1 MESHAEACGNYPA
14 YKTGMTWL
22 LKKMI
27 AGYQMVISPFMGV
40 CCRFEPTCSHY
51 AAGAIDKHGP
61 LKGLLLGISRLLKCH
76 PFHSGGFDPV
86 P

>member
-1 MESHAEACGNYPA
+1 MEADAQTAWNYWIHEA
-14 YKTGMTWL
+14 GMTWF

-27 AGYQMVISPFMGV
+27 AGYQLVISPFIGL

-51 AAGAIDKHGP
+51 TVEAIDKHGP
-61 LKGLLLGISRLLKCH
+61 LKGLLLGTGRLLKCH

>member
-1 MESHAEACGNYPA
+1 MEPDAQTAWNYWIHEA
-14 YKTGMTWL
+14 GMTWF

-27 AGYQMVISPFMGV
+27 AGYQLGISPFIGL

-51 AAGAIDKHGP
+51 TLEAIDKHGP
-61 LKGLLLGISRLLKCH
+61 LIGLLLGTGRLLKCH

>member
-1 MESHAEACGNYPA
+1 
-14 YKTGMTWL
+14 MTWF

-27 AGYQMVISPFMGV
+27 AGYQLGISPFMGL
-40 CCRFEPTCSHY
+40 CCRFEPTCSFY
-51 AAGAIDKHGP
+51 AVEAIDKHGP
-61 LKGLLLGISRLLKCH
+61 LKGLLLGIGRLLKCH

>member
-1 MESHAEACGNYPA
+1 
-14 YKTGMTWL
+14 MTWF

-27 AGYQMVISPFMGV
+27 VGYQYVISPYVGV

-51 AAGAIDKHGP
+51 TVQAIDKHG
-61 LKGLLLGISRLLKCH
+61 LVKGLFLGIGRLLKCH
-76 PFHSGGFDPV
+76 PFHSGGLDPV

>member
-1 MESHAEACGNYPA
+1 
-14 YKTGMTWL
+14 MTWL

-27 AGYQMVISPFMGV
+27 IGYQYGISPFIGV

-51 AAGAIDKHGP
+51 MVQAIEKHGP
-61 LKGLLLGISRLLKCH
+61 IKGLWLGMNRLLKCH
-76 PFHSGGFDPV
+76 PFHSGGLDPV